1 MHGALHVATTGMS
14 AQDTNLKVISN
25 NLANVS
31 TVGFKKDRAVFED
44 LLYQTRRQPG
54 AQSGADSQLPSG
66 LQTGVGVRTVATQ
79 KQFQVGD
86 IQVTDQSFDVAI
98 TGAGFIQIALPDGN
112 IAYTRNGQ
120 LGIDGEN
127 RLVTAEG
134 LLVEPA
140 ITLPDQVTSFNI
152 SNDGIITV
160 TTAAGGSETPQ
171 QIGVLELANF
181 VNPQGLLPIGQNLFT
196 ETAASGAPTVTTPG
210 SEGTGFLKQGALE
223 TSNVN
228 AVEELVNMIQTQRAY
243 EINSKVIS
251 TADQMLQYVNQNL

>member
-1 MHGALHVATTGMS
+1 MHGALHVATTGMT

-44 LLYQTRRQPG
+44 LLYQVRRQPG
-54 AQSGADSQLPSG
+54 AESGADSQLPSG
-66 LQTGVGVRTVATQ
+66 LQIGSGVRTVATQ
-79 KQFQVGD
+79 KMHSVGD
-86 IQVTDQSFDVAI
+86 IQITDQGFDVAI
-98 TGAGFIQIALPDGN
+98 TGAGFLQIVQPSGEV
-112 IAYTRNGQ
+112 AYTRNGQ

-127 RLVTAEG
+127 RLVTSEG
-134 LLVEPA
+134 FLVEPA
-140 ITLPDQVTSFNI
+140 ITLPDEVTSFTI
-152 SNDGIITV
+152 SVDGTVTV
-160 TTAAGGSETPQ
+160 TTAAAGPEAPQ
-171 QIGVLELANF
+171 QIGTLELANF
-181 VNPQGLLPIGQNLFT
+181 VNPQGLQAIGQNLFI
-196 ETAASGAPTVTTPG
+196 ETPASGAATVSIPG
-210 SEGTGFLKQGALE
+210 EDGTGALKQGALE